1 MEYKQGLD
9 RVGDSTSFPF
19 PIKLE
24 YDSENIYLT
33 PLWIP
38 ETSSVLVVKDK
49 ITKQP
54 INLLDAN
61 ELGNLWLGLE
71 VKDGYYMPK
80 KYNKKTQ
87 HYEKIDHLQRGGK
100 YHLKFGNYSRE
111 DYQLGQNNTRMDDV
125 MQNYIEVGSTYT
137 FPYLPKD
144 FKNHGGE
151 RSLRRIKKQLVF
163 NHGDGYDTWFI
174 YIRGTYR
181 YGGTA
186 FSLDH
191 KRTGIYSNVVK
202 LEFDLDL
209 EDD

>member
-24 YDSENIYLT
+24 YDSSNIYLT

-61 ELGNLWLGLE
+61 ELGNLWLCLE
-71 VKDGYYMPK
+71 VADGK
-80 KYNKKTQ
+80 NKFYRASRSQWKLDKNGWVIT
-87 HYEKIDHLQRGGK
+87 KLDHPSRGGK
-100 YHLKFGNYSRE
+100 YRLFYQNPQYLNEGYPYNNLNIGRKYTIKYINSNTGRNIFSNY
-111 DYQLGQNNTRMDDV
+111 
-125 MQNYIEVGSTYT
+125 
-137 FPYLPKD
+137 
-144 FKNHGGE
+144 GGE
-151 RSLRRIKKQLVF
+151 RVARFQELSK
-163 NHGDGYDTWFI
+163 WFV
-174 YIRGTYR
+174 YVRGTYR
-181 YGGTA
+181 YGYYTD
-186 FSLDH
+186 L

-202 LEFDLDL
+202 LEFNLDQ
-209 EDD
+209 

>member
-1 MEYKQGLD
+1 MEYKQGFD

-38 ETSSVLVVKDK
+38 ETSDILVAKDK

-61 ELGNLWLGLE
+61 ELGNLWLCIE

-80 KYNKKTQ
+80 KAIPELGYIYRRIN
-87 HYEKIDHLQRGGK
+87 HPSRGGK
-100 YHLKFGNYSRE
+100 FHLKFGRSGWQEEINYLDDAMQNHIE
-111 DYQLGQNNTRMDDV
+111 MNNTYV
-125 MQNYIEVGSTYT
+125 
-137 FPYLPKD
+137 FPYRKID
-144 FKNHGGE
+144 FSNHGGE
-151 RSLRRIKKQLVF
+151 RSLKRWAKGILNARVIHDK
-163 NHGDGYDTWFI
+163 WFV
-174 YIRGTYR
+174 YVRGTYR
-181 YGGTA
+181 YGGTKYA
-186 FSLDH
+186 LDH
-191 KRTGIYSNVVK
+191 KRTGIYSNVAK

>member
-24 YDSENIYLT
+24 YDNENIYLT

-38 ETSSVLVVKDK
+38 ETSDILVAKDK

-61 ELGNLWLGLE
+61 ELGNLWLCIE

-80 KYNKKTQ
+80 KRDPKNDY
-87 HYEKIDHLQRGGK
+87 HYRRKNHPTRGGK
-100 YHLKFGNYSRE
+100 YHLKFGYYYGREEEINYLDDAMQNHIE
-111 DYQLGQNNTRMDDV
+111 MNNTYV
-125 MQNYIEVGSTYT
+125 
-137 FPYLPKD
+137 FPYRKID
-144 FKNHGGE
+144 FSNRGGE
-151 RSLRRIKKQLVF
+151 RSLKRYAKGEVVGTAVVHDK
-163 NHGDGYDTWFI
+163 WFV
-174 YIRGTYR
+174 YVRGTYR
-181 YGGTA
+181 YGNQYGDD
-186 FSLDH
+186 L
-191 KRTGIYSNVVK
+191 KRTGVYSNVAK

-209 EDD
+209 DN

>member
-24 YDSENIYLT
+24 YDENNIYLT

-38 ETSSVLVVKDK
+38 ETSDILVAKDK

-61 ELGNLWLGLE
+61 ELGNLWLCIE

-80 KYNKKTQ
+80 KAIPTKLGYIYRRIN
-87 HYEKIDHLQRGGK
+87 HLQRGGK
-100 YHLKFGNYSRE
+100 YHLKFGRYGWQEELNR
-111 DYQLGQNNTRMDDV
+111 LDDV
-125 MQNYIEVGSTYT
+125 MQNHIEVGSTYT

-163 NHGDGYDTWFI
+163 NHGNGYDTWFI

-181 YGGTA
+181 YGGTKYKTA
-186 FSLDH
+186 LDH

>member
-9 RVGDSTSFPF
+9 RAGDSSSFPF

-38 ETSSVLVVKDK
+38 ETSSVLVAKDK

-61 ELGNLWLGLE
+61 ELGNLWLCLE

-80 KYNKKTQ
+80 KRDPKNDY
-87 HYEKIDHLQRGGK
+87 HYRRKNHPTRGGK
-100 YHLKFGNYSRE
+100 YHLKFGYYGWQEERNR
-111 DYQLGQNNTRMDDV
+111 LDDV
-125 MQNYIEVGSTYT
+125 IQNYIEIGNTYT
-137 FPYLPKD
+137 FPYLKKD
-144 FKNHGGE
+144 FQNHGGE
-151 RSLRRIKKQLVF
+151 RSLRRYAKGEAIKGITVIHDK
-163 NHGDGYDTWFI
+163 WFV
-174 YIRGTYR
+174 YVRGTYR
-181 YGGTA
+181 YGNQYGDD
-186 FSLDH
+186 L

-209 EDD
+209 DD

>member
-24 YDSENIYLT
+24 YDSSNIYLT

-38 ETSSVLVVKDK
+38 ETSDILVAKDK

-61 ELGNLWLGLE
+61 ELGNLWLCLE

-80 KYNKKTQ
+80 KFDP
-87 HYEKIDHLQRGGK
+87 KIGYYRRKNHPTRGGK
-100 YHLKFGNYSRE
+100 YHLKFGCYTWQEERNH
-111 DYQLGQNNTRMDDV
+111 LDDV
-125 MQNYIEVGSTYT
+125 MQNYIEIGNTYT
-137 FPYLPKD
+137 FPYFKKD
-144 FKNHGGE
+144 FQNRGGE
-151 RSLRRIKKQLVF
+151 RSLRRYAKGEVIKRIAVEHDK
-163 NHGDGYDTWFI
+163 WFV
-174 YIRGTYR
+174 YVRGTYR
-181 YGGTA
+181 YG
-186 FSLDH
+186 SRSDL
-191 KRTGIYSNVVK
+191 KRTGIYSNVAK

-209 EDD
+209 DD

>member
-38 ETSSVLVVKDK
+38 ETSDILVAKDK

-61 ELGNLWLGLE
+61 ELGNLWLCIE
-71 VKDGYYMPK
+71 VKDGYYMPIK
-80 KYNKKTQ
+80 RDPKNNYYYRRKNHPT
-87 HYEKIDHLQRGGK
+87 RGGK
-100 YHLKFGNYSRE
+100 YHLKYGFYGGEEEINYL
-111 DYQLGQNNTRMDDV
+111 DNAIQNH
-125 MQNYIEVGSTYT
+125 IEMNNTYT
-137 FPYLPKD
+137 FPYRKID
-144 FKNHGGE
+144 FSNHGGE
-151 RSLRRIKKQLVF
+151 RSLRRYAKGEVVGTAVVH
-163 NHGDGYDTWFI
+163 NEWFV
-174 YIRGTYR
+174 YVRGTYR
-181 YGGTA
+181 YGHYKYND
-186 FSLDH
+186 L
-191 KRTGIYSNVVK
+191 KRTGIYSNIAK

-209 EDD
+209 DN

>member
-9 RVGDSTSFPF
+9 RVGDSTNFPF

-24 YDSENIYLT
+24 YDSSNIYLT

-38 ETSSVLVVKDK
+38 ETSDILVAKDK

-61 ELGNLWLGLE
+61 ELGNLWLCIE
-71 VKDGYYMPK
+71 VKDGYYMPRK
-80 KYNKKTQ
+80 CDPKNDY
-87 HYEKIDHLQRGGK
+87 HYRRKNHPTRGGK

-125 MQNYIEVGSTYT
+125 IQNYIEIGNTYT
-137 FPYLPKD
+137 FSYLKKD
-144 FKNHGGE
+144 FQNRGGE
-151 RSLRRIKKQLVF
+151 RSLRRYAKGEVIKRIAVEHDK
-163 NHGDGYDTWFI
+163 WFV
-174 YIRGTYR
+174 YVRGTYR
-181 YGGTA
+181 YG
-186 FSLDH
+186 SRSDL

-209 EDD
+209 DN

>member
-19 PIKLE
+19 PIKLK

-61 ELGNLWLGLE
+61 ELGNLWLCLE
-71 VKDGYYMPK
+71 IIDGKSYKPTK
-80 KYNKKTQ
+80 HVRITDADWRWISQ
-87 HYEKIDHLQRGGK
+87 THPTRGGK
-100 YHLKFGNYSRE
+100 YRITFGKGDFNESIPHFLNTGTTYSIPYSTHSFSNRYGQRIIETISPRYPDFGN
-111 DYQLGQNNTRMDDV
+111 G
-125 MQNYIEVGSTYT
+125 
-137 FPYLPKD
+137 K
-144 FKNHGGE
+144 
-151 RSLRRIKKQLVF
+151 
-163 NHGDGYDTWFI
+163 WFVH
-174 YIRGTYR
+174 IRGTYR
-181 YGGTA
+181 YGT
-186 FSLDH
+186 FLDNSSYDL

-202 LEFDLDL
+202 LEFDI
-209 EDD
+209 ET